1 MEEAAKEYA
10 PMMKLMFMGMG
21 ALSKA
26 FYKKYGKE
34 ALPIITE
41 VASQGGVEYGKLM
54 QQMAPAKGMK
64 AVGEMLKMMGSMMGM
79 GMEIVE
85 LSDNTFHFKVS
96 QCPLGI
102 EGTSKELCE
111 AMMTNDKKMMST
123 FLGQEVEMKI
133 LKSVAAGDE
142 KCEVIY
148 SIK

>member
-1 MEEAAKEYA
+1 MEEAAKGFA

-26 FYKKYGKE
+26 FYEKYGKE

-41 VASQGGVEYGKLM
+41 VASQGGVEHGKLM

-64 AVGEMLKMMGSMMGM
+64 AAGEMVKMMDSMIEM

-85 LSDNTFHFKVS
+85 LSDDTFHFKVS

-111 AMMTNDKKMMST
+111 AMMTSDKKMIST

-142 KCEVIY
+142 ECEVIF
-148 SIK
+148 SRK